1 MARSKINDIGQDL
14 IDDGG
19 SVLFSFVKGEQLEY
33 PITLAFAS
41 NVLTGFTYEAVVVE
55 GDNIAGQLEKPTNI
69 KTAGVQTTLVV
80 RVPVYKGVWDA
91 PTAYNMEDIVF
102 YNSKYYRLFSG
113 VARVN
118 ITPPNLDSTWV
129 ETTLNKIYVQF
140 PASLAS
146 TWTVAPQVGA
156 PVYGFFELRVTEP
169 NNSIFRRTWKPVRGM
184 VEILFSPTD
193 IVPDV

>member
-1 MARSKINDIGQDL
+1 MARSKINEIGEDL
-14 IDDGG
+14 INDGG

-55 GDNIAGQLEKPTNI
+55 GDNIAGQDDKPTNI
-69 KTAGVQTTLVV
+69 KTNGIQNTLNV
-80 RVPVYKGVWDA
+80 RVPIYKGVWDA

-102 YNSKYYRLFSG
+102 YNSKYYRLTAG
-113 VARVN
+113 VGRVS
-118 ITPPNLDSTWV
+118 IIAPSADTAWV
-129 ETTLNKIYVQF
+129 ETTLNKIYIQF
-140 PASLAS
+140 PAALAGNWS
-146 TWTVAPQVGA
+146 VMPQVGS
-156 PVYGFFELRVTEP
+156 PTYGFFELRVTEP

-193 IVPDV
+193 LVPDI